1 MSSDDLRAWDI
12 FGDIESV
19 PAEMAGLS
27 TPRGGVGN
35 APAEDLAARC
45 IDVTLGKSVCILN
58 NDDSYKDLCC
68 AKVGSSSNVVCF
80 EPKNSCTTHTHV
92 VQRKKEETPMFP
104 AGIYVRATVRG
115 GKGCLVHPDV
125 VAPLS
130 LLEHHRVAILGC
142 EESSLARWPTLF
154 DQWSRTTSASDNN
167 RLQNIK
173 YLARHQQT
181 PAKRIAKLDMDPL
194 DDLLTSDE
202 LDIPD
207 LADKA
212 RTLQANWDKLVALS
226 LSEDEV
232 MPSPQDSAFLSQ
244 FLLSQHSALKKIAGV
259 VEQVT
264 NEVGMSKTW
273 VDSVSE
279 AFGARIGDLEVSLGD
294 PPRDWNVGSTV
305 WSSLAS
311 LLESSKDVITRSEF
325 DEIKASVESHEEEF
339 NRMFSGFALF
349 RGKIDSSL
357 RTLSLR
363 MDAFESDGGLSS
375 APKAPLQPSNELLE
389 ALLNRLEV
397 LEEHRELSEKRIE
410 SLENQLMSET
420 ASYEIAPGVVF
431 RNSSDIK
438 VYLRKIQATDMDF
451 GGFVDVYS
459 LLIRIQAAVQ
469 GAGTISDFVKKRKD
483 AKSINLSEDEA
494 LVLFS
499 FQASVPPLFG
509 GTKSDKSD
517 IELLQKYS
525 DWRDKGTQSGL
536 GYEIDSR
543 LTSITSAVRSIISLK
558 YRKFPELRILAERI
572 LTTAVSFV
580 TSFVVWIDASY
591 DLMVAGGNTSADVW
605 NLTSKVMRAVF
616 DEGLG
621 PCRVTP
627 TGTSFEDGLEQ
638 TAVMLWGVIRT
649 HVSTEDMN
657 TKDLKDLPI
666 VTGNYAKW
674 LVNHSGKKDANEL
687 KKEVDKLLKS
697 IGDFKSTYATQKAL
711 NAVEKIADQAKKTA
725 DKAFNKK
732 A

>member
-12 FGDIESV
+12 FGDITSV

-27 TPRGGVGN
+27 TPRGGVGR
-35 APAEDLAARC
+35 APVEDLAARC

-80 EPKNSCTTHTHV
+80 EPKDACSTHTHV
-92 VQRKKEETPMFP
+92 LQRKKGETPMFP

-130 LLEHHRVAILGC
+130 LLEHHRQAIMEC
-142 EESSLARWPTLF
+142 EEPSLARWPTLF
-154 DQWSRTTSASDNN
+154 DEWGRTTSASAND
-167 RLQNIK
+167 RLQSIK
-173 YLARHQQT
+173 YLSRRQQT
-181 PAKRIAKLDMDPL
+181 PAKRISKLDTDPL
-194 DDLLTSDE
+194 DDLLTSE
-202 LDIPD
+202 EMDIPD
-207 LADKA
+207 LAEKA
-212 RTLQANWDKLVALS
+212 RTLQNNWNKLVSLS
-226 LSEDEV
+226 LSEDEEAG
-232 MPSPQDSAFLSQ
+232 PSFEDAAFLSQ
-244 FLLSQHSALKKIAGV
+244 FLVSQHSALKKIV
-259 VEQVT
+259 NVLEQVT

-279 AFGARIGDLEVSLGD
+279 AFGARIGDLEIMMGE
-294 PPRDWNVGSTV
+294 PPKDWNVGSTV
-305 WSSLAS
+305 WASLAS
-311 LLESSKDVITRSEF
+311 LLESLKEVITRSEF

-339 NRMFSGFALF
+339 TRMFAGFSLF
-349 RGKIDSSL
+349 RGKVDSSL
-357 RTLSLR
+357 RTLALR
-363 MDAFESDGGLSS
+363 MDALESEGAAAPSKEPS
-375 APKAPLQPSNELLE
+375 ASHASNEVLE
-389 ALLNRLEV
+389 ALLNRLEL

-420 ASYEIAPGVVF
+420 ASYEVAPGVVF

-438 VYLRKIQATDMDF
+438 VYLRQIRATDLDF

-517 IELLQKYS
+517 IELLQKYL

-558 YRKFPELRILAERI
+558 YRDYPELRILAKRI
-572 LTTAVSFV
+572 LTIPLFH
-580 TSFVVWIDASY
+580 
-591 DLMVAGGNTSADVW
+591 L
-605 NLTSKVMRAVF
+605 
-616 DEGLG
+616 
-621 PCRVTP
+621 
-627 TGTSFEDGLEQ
+627 
-638 TAVMLWGVIRT
+638 
-649 HVSTEDMN
+649 
-657 TKDLKDLPI
+657 
-666 VTGNYAKW
+666 
-674 LVNHSGKKDANEL
+674 
-687 KKEVDKLLKS
+687 
-697 IGDFKSTYATQKAL
+697 
-711 NAVEKIADQAKKTA
+711 
-725 DKAFNKK
+725 
-732 A
+732 